1 MKKKKQKNK
10 RWVQVYST
18 TIRNVALKVNFCTNH
33 KTNITSLNGYLI
45 DVKTRIRHDADVSVS
60 TSVQDAR
67 NIDRMVKALIARAT
81 KRYEDKC
88 AAAAPGAKGGLLK
101 IYDSLSA
108 SETALLCPPK
118 ALAASTRKQALSY
131 FRSFCAAIDASGI
144 AIRQDSVEDIV
155 RLIRDMTESRKKSK
169 GNAATEKTI
178 LRHIREIEWQLDR
191 LAEIRPDAPIKP
203 LILPR
208 DRAESVTPEAEQHKY
223 IGADATV
230 LAVAALRRLV
240 ENGLALGGILMLL
253 GMARTAEACA
263 PKFGEVVLRDDYA
276 VIAIIWQA
284 DGTARVADLKTD
296 SSYRLII
303 LPQIAAEAI
312 RARMAYLR
320 GLGYTDAQIQ
330 DMSVVSSERDAT
342 TQARPA
348 ELSAFLLGI
357 LTRTMHPDDDYWDTV
372 KMQMTQEP
380 DMDAYGIPSTD
391 VTAYIARRSRCSE
404 LCNGCGMDPLLV
416 DAMMGH
422 APPKGDTANRDSY
435 LRQPDNWPIVASMTE
450 RIVYD
455 PERTT
460 NPAFAQTH
468 LAPGVSGRS
477 KQANI
482 GFSYRADG
490 PCILQIAVQTCEIG
504 DDITVRTDGEIL
516 EKSCAPVD
524 FEAGALPPFL
534 APVRPR
540 EYYERLLRGADAW
553 DTASFYLS
561 QHGEA

>member
-67 NIDRMVKALIARAT
+67 DIDRMVKVLIARAT

-88 AAAAPGAKGGLLK
+88 TAAAPGAKGGLLK

-330 DMSVVSSERDAT
+330 DMPVVSSERDAT

>member
-1 MKKKKQKNK
+1 MGKKKQKNK
-10 RWVQVYST
+10 RWAQVYST

-67 NIDRMVKALIARAT
+67 DIDRMVKVLIARAT
-81 KRYEDKC
+81 AVYEKKC
-88 AAAAPGAKGGLLK
+88 TAATPDGTGGLTK

-330 DMSVVSSERDAT
+330 DMPVVSSERDAT

>member
-67 NIDRMVKALIARAT
+67 DIDRMVKALIARAT

-330 DMSVVSSERDAT
+330 DMPVVSSERDAT

-524 FEAGALPPFL
+524 FESGALPPFL

>member
-45 DVKTRIRHDADVSVS
+45 DAKTRIRHDADVSVS

-67 NIDRMVKALIARAT
+67 DIDRMVKVLIARAT
-81 KRYEDKC
+81 AIYEKKC
-88 AAAAPGAKGGLLK
+88 TAATPDGTGGLTK

-330 DMSVVSSERDAT
+330 DMPVVSSKRDAT

-468 LAPGVSGRS
+468 LAPGVSGRF

>member
-1 MKKKKQKNK
+1 MGKKKQKNK
-10 RWVQVYST
+10 RWAQVYST
-18 TIRNVALKVNFCTNH
+18 PIRNVALKVNFCTNH

-67 NIDRMVKALIARAT
+67 DIDRMVKVLIARAT
-81 KRYEDKC
+81 AVYEKKC
-88 AAAAPGAKGGLLK
+88 TAATPDGTGGLTK

-330 DMSVVSSERDAT
+330 DMPVVSSERDAT

>member
-67 NIDRMVKALIARAT
+67 DIDRMVKALIARAT

-330 DMSVVSSERDAT
+330 DMPVVSSERDAT

>member
-1 MKKKKQKNK
+1 MGKKKQKNK
-10 RWVQVYST
+10 RWAQVYST

-67 NIDRMVKALIARAT
+67 DIDRMVKVLIARAT
-81 KRYEDKC
+81 AVYEKKC
-88 AAAAPGAKGGLLK
+88 TAATPDGTGGLTK

-330 DMSVVSSERDAT
+330 DMPVVSSERDAT

-357 LTRTMHPDDDYWDTV
+357 LTRTMPPDDDYWDTV